1 MQGMEDV
8 ESEKE
13 TRGDIATF
21 SSYGTMFNG
30 VTQPTVCAPGV
41 NVVAAWNKYYN
52 AYMFPDL
59 TTYIDAMTWQGYAYA
74 CLDGTSMA
82 CPTVSGIIALWL
94 QANPK
99 LTLAD
104 VKDILAN
111 SCDTDGF
118 TAKNP
123 ARWGYG
129 KINAKKGLDYIQQ
142 GTGIVLMSDGR
153 SKMEDVWYTLD
164 GRRLTGK
171 PTTKGIYINGRRKV
185 VIKWE

>member
-1 MQGMEDV
+1 
-8 ESEKE
+8 
-13 TRGDIATF
+13 
-21 SSYGTMFNG
+21 
-30 VTQPTVCAPGV
+30 
-41 NVVAAWNKYYN
+41 
-52 AYMFPDL
+52 
-59 TTYIDAMTWQGYAYA
+59 MTWQGYAYA

-104 VKDILAN
+104 VKDVLAN
-111 SCDTDGF
+111 SCDTDEF

-142 GTGIVLMSDGR
+142 GTGIIKMEDVR
-153 SKMEDVWYTLD
+153 SMMEDVWYTLD
-164 GRRLTGK
+164 GRRLMGQ
-171 PTTKGIYINGRRKV
+171 PTQRGIYINKGKKFIV
-185 VIKWE
+185 K